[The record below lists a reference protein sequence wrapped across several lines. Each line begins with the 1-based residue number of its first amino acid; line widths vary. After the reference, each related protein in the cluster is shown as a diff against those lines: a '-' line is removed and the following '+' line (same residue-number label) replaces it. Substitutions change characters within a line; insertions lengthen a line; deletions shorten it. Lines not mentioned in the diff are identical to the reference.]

1 VFLVWVIIGR
11 VMPFFGL
18 ELLGMAR
25 DVADFNLLRRIMAP
39 GRREKL
45 RELLL
50 TALTTDDVTK
60 HSLALCAYTALGS
73 LDWGEYTELANSA
86 TYANAL
92 DRFKED
98 ELRPKFKK
106 YRGIRDKLQTVEDIA
121 TELKTVYAALCG
133 AIEKLK
139 RKGENGKALS
149 AQTGDVYMV
158 GPTATGSVSTV
169 FAYRPRIYIHAPY
182 RPAPAQ
188 ADTKN
193 RILEKIR
200 ELGFDPQ
207 EFHVSGVPKGDS
219 WSFDRAIEV
228 MLQCGSALILALM
241 RWTGLDGT
249 RLPSEYSHFEGALA
263 LSCNLP
269 TLVIA
274 EEGMQMR
281 GILSQMGGSFV
292 LRVPIGNTTIGVAAD
307 EVLTEPPFQ
316 KWVERVNARYD
327 VFFGYCSKANEL
339 AQNLKRF
346 LVDESGLRVLD
357 WATDFR
363 PGRTI
368 MEEVARAAATCRC
381 GCFFLRRMIP

>member
-158 GPTATGSVSTV
+158 GPTATGSVSTL
-169 FAYRPRIYIHAPY
+169 RIV
-182 RPAPAQ
+182 
-188 ADTKN
+188 
-193 RILEKIR
+193 R
-200 ELGFDPQ
+200 ESTF
-207 EFHVSGVPKGDS
+207 
-219 WSFDRAIEV
+219 
-228 MLQCGSALILALM
+228 M
-241 RWTGLDGT
+241 
-249 RLPSEYSHFEGALA
+249 
-263 LSCNLP
+263 LP
-269 TLVIA
+269 T
-274 EEGMQMR
+274 GPR
-281 GILSQMGGSFV
+281 
-292 LRVPIGNTTIGVAAD
+292 LRKPTPKI
-307 EVLTEPPFQ
+307 E
-316 KWVERVNARYD
+316 
-327 VFFGYCSKANEL
+327 
-339 AQNLKRF
+339 
-346 LVDESGLRVLD
+346 
-357 WATDFR
+357 
-363 PGRTI
+363 
-368 MEEVARAAATCRC
+368 
-381 GCFFLRRMIP
+381 FLRRSASLDSTHKSSTSLGSQKEIHGVSIGQSK